1 MSVLGKEGVKGR
13 HSPLHLTLAAR
24 LPLRFSSLPPTTP
37 PLNFPDLLPPFAS
50 QNQFNPPNPPK
61 HNPVPPKM
69 CHRTNNTFATCGH
82 TTETTT
88 KCRSPNS
95 TIIPRRCLPHF
106 KFPKTK
112 SGEGKCM
119 PCAIKETNA
128 VRAAKEEME
137 TAKMEEVVKG
147 AKMERAR
154 TMGEMLG
161 GGAEVVHDG

>member
-1 MSVLGKEGVKGR
+1 
-13 HSPLHLTLAAR
+13 
-24 LPLRFSSLPPTTP
+24 
-37 PLNFPDLLPPFAS
+37 
-50 QNQFNPPNPPK
+50 
-61 HNPVPPKM
+61 
-69 CHRTNNTFATCGH
+69 
-82 TTETTT
+82 
-88 KCRSPNS
+88 
-95 TIIPRRCLPHF
+95 
-106 KFPKTK
+106 
-112 SGEGKCM
+112 M